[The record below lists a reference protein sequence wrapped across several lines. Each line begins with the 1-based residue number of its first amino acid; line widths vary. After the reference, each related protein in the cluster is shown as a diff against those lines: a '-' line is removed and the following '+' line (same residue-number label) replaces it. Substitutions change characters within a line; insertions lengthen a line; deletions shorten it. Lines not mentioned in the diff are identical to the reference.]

1 MNSSSVPYNRSAVY
15 LLSPIAKLMLIFRL
29 RRMHEMST
37 IVTDDHSTCLS
48 VSLSVTLVGC
58 AKTTAQIDV
67 LFAVET
73 LGAQRT
79 LFFWWEWDCGEF

>member
-1 MNSSSVPYNRSAVY
+1 
-15 LLSPIAKLMLIFRL
+15 
-29 RRMHEMST
+29 MHEMST

-48 VSLSVTLVGC
+48 VMLVGC

-73 LGAQRT
+73 LAAQRT
-79 LFFWWEWDCGEF
+79 LFLFRVPKVGMGLWGILTPCGFRGLE